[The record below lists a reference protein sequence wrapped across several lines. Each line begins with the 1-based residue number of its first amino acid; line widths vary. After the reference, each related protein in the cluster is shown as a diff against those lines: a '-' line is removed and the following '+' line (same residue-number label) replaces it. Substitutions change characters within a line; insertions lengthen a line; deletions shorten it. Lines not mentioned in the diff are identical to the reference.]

1 MDDTYFNKK
10 AKKKKKERK
19 KESNSYL
26 LKPGKDFYLVKM
38 KISPT
43 NLDASITIVFLS
55 LKKNLGMKY

>member
-1 MDDTYFNKK
+1 MAPISIKKQKEKKK
-10 AKKKKKERK
+10 AIATYW
-19 KESNSYL
+19 NQ
-26 LKPGKDFYLVKM
+26 GKDFCLVKM